1 MVFSRFVASVKS
13 DRTPLCRWHRD
24 GSVRLRRG
32 SLRVVGG
39 TLALLAHLSL
49 VACLP
54 STPPPPP
61 EVLQP
66 MLGRALPHFTDDR
79 DRTSLLAA
87 LDQSLAYYRAL
98 DDATPLAFGEG
109 TVPAG
114 RLRSTV
120 EAFRDLV
127 DQRITVAQLDHAVR
141 ERFELYRSA
150 GSDGRGRVVYTGYF
164 EPELDASLTPTDQYR
179 HPLYGLPDDLVTVD
193 LGQFR
198 DDYRGRTL
206 AGRLAGRRLVPYADR
221 GAIVAGA
228 LAGRG
233 LEIAWVGDPVDAFF
247 LQIEGSGRLRLP
259 DGSTR
264 HVNYAG
270 ANGHPYRSIG
280 KILIETGEIDPEA
293 MSMQEVK
300 AWLRG
305 HPEQARDLLAANPSY
320 VFFELADAGPYGN
333 IGVPLTPERSIATDP
348 AIFPKGA
355 LGYITTEEA
364 VVAPDGHTVV
374 GWRPLA
380 RFALNQD
387 AGGAIV
393 GPGRVDLF
401 WGAGDGA
408 AVRAGHLRH
417 AGHLYWLLLKD
428 G

>member
-1 MVFSRFVASVKS
+1 
-13 DRTPLCRWHRD
+13 
-24 GSVRLRRG
+24 
-32 SLRVVGG
+32 
-39 TLALLAHLSL
+39 
-49 VACLP
+49 
-54 STPPPPP
+54 
-61 EVLQP
+61 
-66 MLGRALPHFTDDR
+66 
-79 DRTSLLAA
+79 
-87 LDQSLAYYRAL
+87 
-98 DDATPLAFGEG
+98 
-109 TVPAG
+109 
-114 RLRSTV
+114 
-120 EAFRDLV
+120 
-127 DQRITVAQLDHAVR
+127 
-141 ERFELYRSA
+141 
-150 GSDGRGRVVYTGYF
+150 
-164 EPELDASLTPTDQYR
+164 
-179 HPLYGLPDDLVTVD
+179 
-193 LGQFR
+193 
-198 DDYRGRTL
+198 
-206 AGRLAGRRLVPYADR
+206 
-221 GAIVAGA
+221 
-228 LAGRG
+228 
-233 LEIAWVGDPVDAFF
+233 VGDPVDAFF
-247 LQIEGSGRLRLP
+247 LQIEGSGRLRLV

-320 VFFELADAGPYGN
+320 VFFELADTGPYGN

-374 GWRPLA
+374 GWRPLT

-387 AGGAIV
+387 AGGAIR

-417 AGHLYWLLLKD
+417 EGHLYWLLLKD